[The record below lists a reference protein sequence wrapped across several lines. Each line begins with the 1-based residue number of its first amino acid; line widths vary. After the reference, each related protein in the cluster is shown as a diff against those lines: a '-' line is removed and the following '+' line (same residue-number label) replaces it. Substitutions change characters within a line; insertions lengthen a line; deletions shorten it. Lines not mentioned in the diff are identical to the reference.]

1 MDTHSSKPKP
11 HRQHTLLFPSPLTPG
26 GHLQIL
32 ISADLSK
39 LQHRPNFHN
48 RAKWSSCEWLHK
60 RWTKY
65 EKIDILISLCLT
77 KQELYLI
84 TFILQLRCPF
94 WKASVIHCSYTNSWN
109 DQNESYYTEYWW
121 VSVWGDLA
129 EINKIDVFLIKW
141 EKLNIHSRG
150 ISDASWRGNVT
161 AEINVQNLFYW
172 DYWEYLILDDILF
185 SSSSQILIHS

>member
-1 MDTHSSKPKP
+1 MDTHGSKPKP

-39 LQHRPNFHN
+39 LQHRPNFNN

-65 EKIDILISLCLT
+65 EKIDILISLCLA

-94 WKASVIHCSYTNSWN
+94 WKASVFHCHHTNSWN
-109 DQNESYYTEYWW
+109 DQNKSYYTEYRRIW
-121 VSVWGDLA
+121 VWGDLA
-129 EINKIDVFLIKW
+129 GINKSDLDKMRKITYSQPRHQWCLMKMICYSGNQCA
-141 EKLNIHSRG
+141 ESTLLGLLR
-150 ISDASWRGNVT
+150 ISDS
-161 AEINVQNLFYW
+161 
-172 DYWEYLILDDILF
+172 
-185 SSSSQILIHS
+185 